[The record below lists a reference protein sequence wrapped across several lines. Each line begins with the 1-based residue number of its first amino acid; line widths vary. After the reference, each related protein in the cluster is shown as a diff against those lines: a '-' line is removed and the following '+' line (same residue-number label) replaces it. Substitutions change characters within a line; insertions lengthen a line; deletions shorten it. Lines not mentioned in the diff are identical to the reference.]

1 MKTIT
6 VKNLDGTNENVEI
19 VYYFDIKDL
28 NKTFAIISKN
38 EKLKE
43 GMSKVY
49 ISEVTEETPGL
60 FKFVAITDESVWDN
74 VKVAMKSI
82 IQGNKMDS
90 SKNIS
95 GVVELLGSRVIGIKD
110 TDKEKFASISLESSF
125 TIENPSSET
134 PEVSV
139 ASETIADPQAST
151 QTPVETAPVQ
161 EPTSVVPEVKE
172 EVKPVEAEPT
182 EESTNIFDQIAAAS
196 PTEPV
201 APVTPETPV
210 MPVNSEPVVDVT
222 STETAT
228 PIPEPANEP
237 VVDVASEPVPE
248 PVFDMPEVS
257 SEKLVTPQE
266 LYKQEGKTEQQKDAV
281 EICFERIRAEL
292 MKKDEIIAELQAKI
306 KELESVHNM
315 NYQNPM
321 SDQTL
326 LYKQAA

>member
-38 EKLKE
+38 ERLKE

-125 TIENPSSET
+125 TIENSSSET

-139 ASETIADPQAST
+139 DSETIADPQAST

-228 PIPEPANEP
+228 PIPEFANKP
-237 VVDVASEPVPE
+237 VVDVASEPVPD

-315 NYQNPM
+315 NYQNSM

>member
-60 FKFVAITDESVWDN
+60 FKLVAITDESVWDN
-74 VKVAMKSI
+74 VKAAMKSI

-125 TIENPSSET
+125 TIETPSET

-139 ASETIADPQAST
+139 TPEPAVTPEAIV
-151 QTPVETAPVQ
+151 QTPAEPAPVQ
-161 EPTSVVPEVKE
+161 QPTPVVPEAKE
-172 EVKPVEAEPT
+172 EVKPVEAEPAL
-182 EESTNIFDQIAAAS
+182 ESTNIFDQIAAAS
-196 PTEPV
+196 PAEPV
-201 APVTPETPV
+201 VPVTPEV
-210 MPVNSEPVVDVT
+210 LAMPAISEPVVDVP
-222 STETAT
+222 STETST
-228 PIPEPANEP
+228 PIHEPANEP
-237 VVDVASEPVPE
+237 VVDVTSGPVSEPA
-248 PVFDMPEVS
+248 FDMPEVS

-266 LYKQEGKTEQQKDAV
+266 LYKQEEKTEKQKDAV

-306 KELESVHNM
+306 KKLESAQNM
-315 NYQNPM
+315 NYQKSMP
-321 SDQTL
+321 DQTL
-326 LYKQAA
+326 SYKQAA

>member
-125 TIENPSSET
+125 TIENSSSET

-139 ASETIADPQAST
+139 DSETIADPQAST

-228 PIPEPANEP
+228 PIPEFANKP
-237 VVDVASEPVPE
+237 VVDVASEPVPD

-315 NYQNPM
+315 NYQNSM

>member
-110 TDKEKFASISLESSF
+110 TDKEKFASISLESS
-125 TIENPSSET
+125 S
-134 PEVSV
+134 
-139 ASETIADPQAST
+139 
-151 QTPVETAPVQ
+151 
-161 EPTSVVPEVKE
+161 
-172 EVKPVEAEPT
+172 
-182 EESTNIFDQIAAAS
+182 
-196 PTEPV
+196 
-201 APVTPETPV
+201 
-210 MPVNSEPVVDVT
+210 
-222 STETAT
+222 
-228 PIPEPANEP
+228 
-237 VVDVASEPVPE
+237 
-248 PVFDMPEVS
+248 
-257 SEKLVTPQE
+257 
-266 LYKQEGKTEQQKDAV
+266 
-281 EICFERIRAEL
+281 
-292 MKKDEIIAELQAKI
+292 
-306 KELESVHNM
+306 
-315 NYQNPM
+315 
-321 SDQTL
+321 
-326 LYKQAA
+326 

>member
-38 EKLKE
+38 ERLKE

-74 VKVAMKSI
+74 VKAAMKSI

-125 TIENPSSET
+125 TIETPSET

-139 ASETIADPQAST
+139 TPEPAVTPETIV
-151 QTPVETAPVQ
+151 QTPAEPAPVQ
-161 EPTSVVPEVKE
+161 EPTPVVSEAKE
-172 EVKPVEAEPT
+172 EVKPAEAEPAL
-182 EESTNIFDQIAAAS
+182 ESTNIFDQIAAAS
-196 PTEPV
+196 PAEPV
-201 APVTPETPV
+201 VPVTPEVPT
-210 MPVNSEPVVDVT
+210 MPAISEPVVDVP
-222 STETAT
+222 STETST
-228 PIPEPANEP
+228 PIPEPANES
-237 VVDVASEPVPE
+237 VVDVTSGPVSEPA
-248 PVFDMPEVS
+248 FDMPEVS

-266 LYKQEGKTEQQKDAV
+266 LYKQEEKTEKQKDAV

-306 KELESVHNM
+306 KKLESAQNM
-315 NYQNPM
+315 NYQKSMP
-321 SDQTL
+321 DQTL
-326 LYKQAA
+326 SYKQAA

>member
-60 FKFVAITDESVWDN
+60 FKLVAITDESVWDN
-74 VKVAMKSI
+74 VKAAMKSI

-125 TIENPSSET
+125 TIETPSET

-139 ASETIADPQAST
+139 TPEPAVTPEAIV
-151 QTPVETAPVQ
+151 QTPAEPAPVQ
-161 EPTSVVPEVKE
+161 QPTPVVPEAKE
-172 EVKPVEAEPT
+172 EVKPVETEPAL
-182 EESTNIFDQIAAAS
+182 ESTNIFDQIAAAS
-196 PTEPV
+196 PAEPV
-201 APVTPETPV
+201 VPVTPEV
-210 MPVNSEPVVDVT
+210 LAMPAISEPVVDVP
-222 STETAT
+222 STETST
-228 PIPEPANEP
+228 PIHEPANEP
-237 VVDVASEPVPE
+237 VVDVTSGPVSEPA
-248 PVFDMPEVS
+248 FDMPEVS

-266 LYKQEGKTEQQKDAV
+266 LYKQEEKTEKQKDAV

-306 KELESVHNM
+306 KKLESAQNM
-315 NYQNPM
+315 NYQKSMP
-321 SDQTL
+321 DQTL
-326 LYKQAA
+326 SYKQAA

>member
-19 VYYFDIKDL
+19 VYYFDIKAL

-60 FKFVAITDESVWDN
+60 FKLVAITDESVWDN
-74 VKVAMKSI
+74 VKAAMKSI

-125 TIENPSSET
+125 TIETPSET

-139 ASETIADPQAST
+139 TPEPAVTPEAIV
-151 QTPVETAPVQ
+151 QTPAEPAPVQ
-161 EPTSVVPEVKE
+161 QPTPVVPEAKE
-172 EVKPVEAEPT
+172 EVKPVEAEPAL
-182 EESTNIFDQIAAAS
+182 ESNNIFDQIAAAS
-196 PTEPV
+196 PAEPV
-201 APVTPETPV
+201 VPVTPEV
-210 MPVNSEPVVDVT
+210 LAMPAISEPVVDVP
-222 STETAT
+222 STETST
-228 PIPEPANEP
+228 PIHEPANEP
-237 VVDVASEPVPE
+237 VVDVTSGPVSEPA
-248 PVFDMPEVS
+248 FDMPEVS

-266 LYKQEGKTEQQKDAV
+266 LYKQEEKTEKQKDAV

-306 KELESVHNM
+306 KKLESAQNM
-315 NYQNPM
+315 NYQKSMP
-321 SDQTL
+321 DQTL
-326 LYKQAA
+326 SYKQAA

>member
-60 FKFVAITDESVWDN
+60 FKLVAITDESVWDN
-74 VKVAMKSI
+74 VKAAMKSI

-125 TIENPSSET
+125 TIETPSET

-139 ASETIADPQAST
+139 TPEPAVTSETIV
-151 QTPVETAPVQ
+151 QTPAEPAPVQ
-161 EPTSVVPEVKE
+161 EPIPVVSEAKE
-172 EVKPVEAEPT
+172 EVKPVEAEPAL
-182 EESTNIFDQIAAAS
+182 ESTNIFDQIAAAS
-196 PTEPV
+196 PAEPAV
-201 APVTPETPV
+201 PVTPEVSAPAI
-210 MPVNSEPVVDVT
+210 SEPVVDVP
-222 STETAT
+222 STETST

-237 VVDVASEPVPE
+237 VVDVTPGPVSEPA
-248 PVFDMPEVS
+248 FDMPEVS

-266 LYKQEGKTEQQKDAV
+266 LYKQEEKTEKQKDAV

-306 KELESVHNM
+306 KKLESAQNM
-315 NYQNPM
+315 NYQKSMP
-321 SDQTL
+321 DQTL
-326 LYKQAA
+326 SYKQAA

>member
-74 VKVAMKSI
+74 VKAAMKSI

-125 TIENPSSET
+125 TIETPSET

-139 ASETIADPQAST
+139 TPEPAVTSETIV
-151 QTPVETAPVQ
+151 QTPAEPAPVQ
-161 EPTSVVPEVKE
+161 EPTPVVSEAKE
-172 EVKPVEAEPT
+172 EVKPAEAEPAL
-182 EESTNIFDQIAAAS
+182 ESTNIFDQIAAAS
-196 PTEPV
+196 PAEPV
-201 APVTPETPV
+201 VPVTPEVPT
-210 MPVNSEPVVDVT
+210 MPAISEPVVDVP
-222 STETAT
+222 STETST

-237 VVDVASEPVPE
+237 VVDATPGPVSEPA
-248 PVFDMPEVS
+248 FDMPEVS

-266 LYKQEGKTEQQKDAV
+266 LYKQEEKTEKQKDAV

-306 KELESVHNM
+306 KKLESAQNM
-315 NYQNPM
+315 NYQKSMP
-321 SDQTL
+321 DQTL
-326 LYKQAA
+326 SYKQAA

>member
-74 VKVAMKSI
+74 VKAAMKSI

-125 TIENPSSET
+125 TIETPSET

-139 ASETIADPQAST
+139 TPEPAVTPETIV
-151 QTPVETAPVQ
+151 QTPAEPAPVQ
-161 EPTSVVPEVKE
+161 QPTPVVPEAKE
-172 EVKPVEAEPT
+172 EVKPVEAEPAL
-182 EESTNIFDQIAAAS
+182 ESNNIFDQIAAAS
-196 PTEPV
+196 PAEPV
-201 APVTPETPV
+201 VPVTPEV
-210 MPVNSEPVVDVT
+210 LAMPAISEPVVDVP
-222 STETAT
+222 STETST
-228 PIPEPANEP
+228 PIHEPANEP
-237 VVDVASEPVPE
+237 VVDVTSGPVSEPA
-248 PVFDMPEVS
+248 FDMPEVS

-266 LYKQEGKTEQQKDAV
+266 LYKQEEKTEKQKDAV

-306 KELESVHNM
+306 KKLESAQNM
-315 NYQNPM
+315 NYQKLMP
-321 SDQTL
+321 DQTL
-326 LYKQAA
+326 SYKQAA

>member
-74 VKVAMKSI
+74 VKAAMKSI

-125 TIENPSSET
+125 TIETTSET

-139 ASETIADPQAST
+139 TPEPAVTPEAIV
-151 QTPVETAPVQ
+151 QTPAEPAPVQ
-161 EPTSVVPEVKE
+161 EPIPVVSEAKE
-172 EVKPVEAEPT
+172 EVKPAEAEPAL
-182 EESTNIFDQIAAAS
+182 ESTNIFDQIAAAS
-196 PTEPV
+196 PAEPAV
-201 APVTPETPV
+201 TVTPEVSAPAI
-210 MPVNSEPVVDVT
+210 SEPVVDVP
-222 STETAT
+222 STETST
-228 PIPEPANEP
+228 PIPEPANES
-237 VVDVASEPVPE
+237 VVDVTPGPVSEPA
-248 PVFDMPEVS
+248 FDMPEVS

-266 LYKQEGKTEQQKDAV
+266 LYKQEEKTEKQKDAV

-306 KELESVHNM
+306 KKLESAQNM
-315 NYQNPM
+315 NYQKSMP
-321 SDQTL
+321 DQTL
-326 LYKQAA
+326 SYKQAA

>member
-49 ISEVTEETPGL
+49 ISEVTEDTPGL
-60 FKFVAITDESVWDN
+60 FKLVAITDESVWDN
-74 VKVAMKSI
+74 VKAAMKSI

-125 TIENPSSET
+125 TIETPSET

-139 ASETIADPQAST
+139 TPEPAVTPEAIV
-151 QTPVETAPVQ
+151 QTPAEPAPVQ
-161 EPTSVVPEVKE
+161 QPTPVVPEAKE
-172 EVKPVEAEPT
+172 EVKPVEAEPAL
-182 EESTNIFDQIAAAS
+182 ESTNIFDQIAAAS
-196 PTEPV
+196 PAEPV
-201 APVTPETPV
+201 VPVTPEV
-210 MPVNSEPVVDVT
+210 LAMPAISEPVVDVP
-222 STETAT
+222 STETST
-228 PIPEPANEP
+228 PIHEPANEP
-237 VVDVASEPVPE
+237 VVDVTSGPVSEPA
-248 PVFDMPEVS
+248 FDMPEVS

-266 LYKQEGKTEQQKDAV
+266 LYKQEEKTEKQKDAV

-306 KELESVHNM
+306 KKLESAQNM
-315 NYQNPM
+315 NYQKLMP
-321 SDQTL
+321 DQTL
-326 LYKQAA
+326 SYKQAA

>member
-139 ASETIADPQAST
+139 DSETIAAPQAST
-151 QTPVETAPVQ
+151 QKPVETAPVQ
-161 EPTSVVPEVKE
+161 EPTSVVPEVKK

-222 STETAT
+222 STKTAT

-306 KELESVHNM
+306 KELESAHNM
-315 NYQNPM
+315 NYQNSM

>member
-38 EKLKE
+38 ERLKE

-74 VKVAMKSI
+74 VKAAMKSI

-125 TIENPSSET
+125 TIETPSET

-139 ASETIADPQAST
+139 TPETAVTPETIV
-151 QTPVETAPVQ
+151 QTPAEPAPVQ
-161 EPTSVVPEVKE
+161 QPTPVVPEAKE
-172 EVKPVEAEPT
+172 EVKPAEAEPAL
-182 EESTNIFDQIAAAS
+182 ESTNIFDQIAAAS
-196 PTEPV
+196 PAEPV
-201 APVTPETPV
+201 VPVTPEVSAPAI
-210 MPVNSEPVVDVT
+210 SEPVVDVP
-222 STETAT
+222 STETST
-228 PIPEPANEP
+228 PIHEPA
-237 VVDVASEPVPE
+237 
-248 PVFDMPEVS
+248 FDMPEVS

-266 LYKQEGKTEQQKDAV
+266 LYKQEEKTEKQKDAV

-306 KELESVHNM
+306 KKLESAQNM
-315 NYQNPM
+315 NYQKSMP
-321 SDQTL
+321 DQTL
-326 LYKQAA
+326 SYKQAA

>member
-60 FKFVAITDESVWDN
+60 FKLVAITDESVWDN
-74 VKVAMKSI
+74 VKAAMKSI

-125 TIENPSSET
+125 TIETPSET

-139 ASETIADPQAST
+139 TPEPAVTPEAIV
-151 QTPVETAPVQ
+151 QTPAEPAPVQ
-161 EPTSVVPEVKE
+161 QPTP
-172 EVKPVEAEPT
+172 AEP
-182 EESTNIFDQIAAAS
+182 
-196 PTEPV
+196 V
-201 APVTPETPV
+201 VPVTPEVPT
-210 MPVNSEPVVDVT
+210 MPAISEPVVDVP
-222 STETAT
+222 STETST

-237 VVDVASEPVPE
+237 VVDATPGPVSEPA
-248 PVFDMPEVS
+248 FDMPEVS

-266 LYKQEGKTEQQKDAV
+266 LYKQEEKTEKQKDAV

-306 KELESVHNM
+306 KKLESAQNM
-315 NYQNPM
+315 NYQKSMP
-321 SDQTL
+321 DQTL
-326 LYKQAA
+326 SYKQAA

>member
-139 ASETIADPQAST
+139 DSETIAAPQASA
-151 QTPVETAPVQ
+151 QTPVEPAPVQ

-228 PIPEPANEP
+228 PIPESANEP
-237 VVDVASEPVPE
+237 VVDVTSEPVPE

-306 KELESVHNM
+306 KELESAHNM
-315 NYQNPM
+315 NYQNSM

>member
-1 MKTIT
+1 MKRIT

-74 VKVAMKSI
+74 VKAAMKSI

-125 TIENPSSET
+125 TIETPSET

-139 ASETIADPQAST
+139 TPEPAVTPEAIV
-151 QTPVETAPVQ
+151 QTPAEPAPVQ
-161 EPTSVVPEVKE
+161 QPTPVVPQAKE
-172 EVKPVEAEPT
+172 EVKPVEAEPAL
-182 EESTNIFDQIAAAS
+182 ESNNIFDQIAAAS
-196 PTEPV
+196 PAEPV
-201 APVTPETPV
+201 VPVTPEV
-210 MPVNSEPVVDVT
+210 LAMPAISEPVVDVP
-222 STETAT
+222 STETST
-228 PIPEPANEP
+228 PIHEPANEP
-237 VVDVASEPVPE
+237 VVDVTSGPVSEPA
-248 PVFDMPEVS
+248 FDMPEVS

-266 LYKQEGKTEQQKDAV
+266 LYKQEEKTEKQKDAV

-306 KELESVHNM
+306 KKLESAQNM
-315 NYQNPM
+315 NYQKLMP
-321 SDQTL
+321 DQTL
-326 LYKQAA
+326 SYKQAA

>member
-60 FKFVAITDESVWDN
+60 FKLVAITDESVWDN
-74 VKVAMKSI
+74 VKAAMKSI

-125 TIENPSSET
+125 TIETTSET

-139 ASETIADPQAST
+139 TPEPAVTPETIV
-151 QTPVETAPVQ
+151 QTPAEPAPVQ
-161 EPTSVVPEVKE
+161 QPTPVVSEAKE
-172 EVKPVEAEPT
+172 EVKPAEAEPAL
-182 EESTNIFDQIAAAS
+182 ESTNIFDQIAAAS
-196 PTEPV
+196 PAE
-201 APVTPETPV
+201 PVTPEVSAPAI
-210 MPVNSEPVVDVT
+210 SEPVVDVP
-222 STETAT
+222 STETST

-237 VVDVASEPVPE
+237 VVDVTPGPVSEPA
-248 PVFDMPEVS
+248 FDMPEVS

-266 LYKQEGKTEQQKDAV
+266 LYKQEEKTEKQKDAV

-306 KELESVHNM
+306 KKLESAQNM
-315 NYQNPM
+315 NYQKSMP
-321 SDQTL
+321 DQTL
-326 LYKQAA
+326 SYKQAA

>member
-38 EKLKE
+38 ERLKE

-139 ASETIADPQAST
+139 ASETIAAPQAST
-151 QTPVETAPVQ
+151 QNPVETAPVQ
-161 EPTSVVPEVKE
+161 ESTSVVPEVKE

-201 APVTPETPV
+201 TSVTPEIPV

-237 VVDVASEPVPE
+237 VVDVTSEPVPE

-257 SEKLVTPQE
+257 GEKLVTPQE

>member
-60 FKFVAITDESVWDN
+60 FKFAAITDESVWDN
-74 VKVAMKSI
+74 VKAAMKSI

-125 TIENPSSET
+125 TIETPSET
-134 PEVSV
+134 SEVSV
-139 ASETIADPQAST
+139 IPEPAATPETIV
-151 QTPVETAPVQ
+151 QTPVEIAPVQ
-161 EPTSVVPEVKE
+161 EPTPVVSEVKE
-172 EVKPVEAEPT
+172 EVKPAEPEPT
-182 EESTNIFDQIAAAS
+182 LESTNIFDQIAAAS
-196 PTEPV
+196 PAEPV
-201 APVTPETPV
+201 APVTPEVPV

-237 VVDVASEPVPE
+237 VVDVTPEPVPE

-266 LYKQEGKTEQQKDAV
+266 LYKQEEKAEKTKDAV

-292 MKKDEIIAELQAKI
+292 MKKDEIIVELQAKI
-306 KELESVHNM
+306 KELESAHNM

-321 SDQTL
+321 PDQTL
-326 LYKQAA
+326 SYKQAA

>member
-139 ASETIADPQAST
+139 DSETIAAPQAST
-151 QTPVETAPVQ
+151 QNPVETAPVQ

-222 STETAT
+222 STKTAT

-257 SEKLVTPQE
+257 SEKPVTPQE
-266 LYKQEGKTEQQKDAV
+266 LYKQEGKTKQQKDAV

-306 KELESVHNM
+306 KELESAHNM
-315 NYQNPM
+315 NYQNSM

>member
-139 ASETIADPQAST
+139 DSETIAAPQAST
-151 QTPVETAPVQ
+151 QNPVETAPVQ

-182 EESTNIFDQIAAAS
+182 KESTNIFDQIAAAS

-201 APVTPETPV
+201 APVTPEIPV
-210 MPVNSEPVVDVT
+210 MPVNSEPVVGVT

-237 VVDVASEPVPE
+237 VGDVTSEPVPE

-306 KELESVHNM
+306 KELESAHNM

>member
-139 ASETIADPQAST
+139 DSETIAAPQASA
-151 QTPVETAPVQ
+151 QTPVEPAPVQ
-161 EPTSVVPEVKE
+161 EPTSVVP

-222 STETAT
+222 STKTAT

-306 KELESVHNM
+306 KELESAHNM
-315 NYQNPM
+315 NYQNSM

>member
-139 ASETIADPQAST
+139 DSETIAAPQAST
-151 QTPVETAPVQ
+151 QNPVETAPVQ

-222 STETAT
+222 STKTAT

-257 SEKLVTPQE
+257 SEKPVTPQE

-306 KELESVHNM
+306 KELESAHNM
-315 NYQNPM
+315 NYQNSM

>member
-74 VKVAMKSI
+74 VNAAMKSI

-125 TIENPSSET
+125 TIETPSET

-139 ASETIADPQAST
+139 TPEPAVTPEAIV
-151 QTPVETAPVQ
+151 QTPAEPAPVQ
-161 EPTSVVPEVKE
+161 QPTPVVPEAKE
-172 EVKPVEAEPT
+172 EVKPVEAEPAL
-182 EESTNIFDQIAAAS
+182 ESNNIFDQIAAAS
-196 PTEPV
+196 PAEPV
-201 APVTPETPV
+201 VPVTPEV
-210 MPVNSEPVVDVT
+210 LAMPAISEPVVDVP
-222 STETAT
+222 STETST
-228 PIPEPANEP
+228 PIHEPANEP
-237 VVDVASEPVPE
+237 VVDVTSGPVSEPA
-248 PVFDMPEVS
+248 FDMPEVS

-266 LYKQEGKTEQQKDAV
+266 LYKQEEKTEKQKDAV

-306 KELESVHNM
+306 KKLESAQNM
-315 NYQNPM
+315 NYQKSMP
-321 SDQTL
+321 DQTL
-326 LYKQAA
+326 SYKQAA

>member
-28 NKTFAIISKN
+28 NRTFAIISKN

-134 PEVSV
+134 AEVSV
-139 ASETIADPQAST
+139 DSETIADSQASA

-172 EVKPVEAEPT
+172 EVKPVEAEST

-228 PIPEPANEP
+228 PIPESANEP
-237 VVDVASEPVPE
+237 VVDVTSEPVPE

-315 NYQNPM
+315 NYQNPT

>member
-74 VKVAMKSI
+74 VKAAMKSI

-125 TIENPSSET
+125 TIETPSET

-139 ASETIADPQAST
+139 TPEPAVTPEAIV
-151 QTPVETAPVQ
+151 QTPAEPAPVQ
-161 EPTSVVPEVKE
+161 QPTPVVPEAKE
-172 EVKPVEAEPT
+172 EVKPVEAEPAL
-182 EESTNIFDQIAAAS
+182 ESNNIFDQIAAAS
-196 PTEPV
+196 PAEPV
-201 APVTPETPV
+201 VPVTPEV
-210 MPVNSEPVVDVT
+210 LAMPAISEPVVDVP
-222 STETAT
+222 STETST
-228 PIPEPANEP
+228 PIHEPANEP
-237 VVDVASEPVPE
+237 VVDVTSGPVSEPA
-248 PVFDMPEVS
+248 FDMPEVS

-266 LYKQEGKTEQQKDAV
+266 LYKQEEKTEKQKDAV

-306 KELESVHNM
+306 KKLESAQNM
-315 NYQNPM
+315 NYQKSMP
-321 SDQTL
+321 DQTL
-326 LYKQAA
+326 SYKQAA

>member
-38 EKLKE
+38 ERLKE

-74 VKVAMKSI
+74 VKAAMKSI

-125 TIENPSSET
+125 TIETPSET

-139 ASETIADPQAST
+139 TPEPAVTPETIV
-151 QTPVETAPVQ
+151 QTPA
-161 EPTSVVPEVKE
+161 EPTPVVSEAKE
-172 EVKPVEAEPT
+172 EVKPAEAEPAL
-182 EESTNIFDQIAAAS
+182 ESTNIFDQIAAAS
-196 PTEPV
+196 PAEPV
-201 APVTPETPV
+201 VPVTPEVSAMPAISEPVVDVPSTETSTPI
-210 MPVNSEPVVDVT
+210 PESANEPVVDVT
-222 STETAT
+222 SG
-228 PIPEPANEP
+228 PVSEPA
-237 VVDVASEPVPE
+237 
-248 PVFDMPEVS
+248 FDMPEVS

-266 LYKQEGKTEQQKDAV
+266 LYKQEEKTEKQKDAV

-306 KELESVHNM
+306 KKLESAQNM
-315 NYQNPM
+315 NYQKSMP
-321 SDQTL
+321 DQTL
-326 LYKQAA
+326 SYKQAA

>member
-74 VKVAMKSI
+74 VKAAMKSI

-125 TIENPSSET
+125 TIETTSET

-139 ASETIADPQAST
+139 TPEPAVTPEAIV
-151 QTPVETAPVQ
+151 QTPAEPAPVQ
-161 EPTSVVPEVKE
+161 QPTPVVSEAKE
-172 EVKPVEAEPT
+172 EVKPAEAEPAL
-182 EESTNIFDQIAAAS
+182 ESTNIFDQIAAAS
-196 PTEPV
+196 PAEPV
-201 APVTPETPV
+201 VPVTPEVSAPAI
-210 MPVNSEPVVDVT
+210 SEPVVDVP
-222 STETAT
+222 STETST
-228 PIPEPANEP
+228 PIHEPA
-237 VVDVASEPVPE
+237 
-248 PVFDMPEVS
+248 FDMPEVS

-266 LYKQEGKTEQQKDAV
+266 LYKQEEKTEKQKDAV

-306 KELESVHNM
+306 KKLESAQNM
-315 NYQNPM
+315 NYQKLMP
-321 SDQTL
+321 DQTL
-326 LYKQAA
+326 SYKQAA

>member
-60 FKFVAITDESVWDN
+60 FKLVAITDESVWDN
-74 VKVAMKSI
+74 VKAAMKSI

-125 TIENPSSET
+125 TIETPSET

-139 ASETIADPQAST
+139 TPEPAVTSETIV
-151 QTPVETAPVQ
+151 QTPAEPAPVQ
-161 EPTSVVPEVKE
+161 EPTPVVSEAKE
-172 EVKPVEAEPT
+172 EVKPVEAEPAL
-182 EESTNIFDQIAAAS
+182 ESTNIFDQIAAAS
-196 PTEPV
+196 PAEPV
-201 APVTPETPV
+201 VPVTPEVSAPAI
-210 MPVNSEPVVDVT
+210 SEPVVDVP
-222 STETAT
+222 STETST

-237 VVDVASEPVPE
+237 VVDATPGPVSEPA
-248 PVFDMPEVS
+248 FDMPEVS

-266 LYKQEGKTEQQKDAV
+266 LYKQEEKTEKQKDAV

-306 KELESVHNM
+306 KKLESAQNM
-315 NYQNPM
+315 NYQKSMP
-321 SDQTL
+321 DQTL
-326 LYKQAA
+326 SYKQAA

>member
-38 EKLKE
+38 ERLKE

-74 VKVAMKSI
+74 VKAAMKSI

-125 TIENPSSET
+125 TIETPSET

-139 ASETIADPQAST
+139 TPEPAVTPETIV
-151 QTPVETAPVQ
+151 QTPAEPAPVQ
-161 EPTSVVPEVKE
+161 EPTPVVSEAKE
-172 EVKPVEAEPT
+172 EVKPAEAEPAL
-182 EESTNIFDQIAAAS
+182 ESTNIFDQIAAAS
-196 PTEPV
+196 PAEPV
-201 APVTPETPV
+201 VPVTPEV
-210 MPVNSEPVVDVT
+210 SAMPAISEPVVDVT
-222 STETAT
+222 SG
-228 PIPEPANEP
+228 PVSEPA
-237 VVDVASEPVPE
+237 
-248 PVFDMPEVS
+248 FDMPEVS

-266 LYKQEGKTEQQKDAV
+266 LYKQEEKTEKQKDAV

-306 KELESVHNM
+306 KKLESAQNM
-315 NYQNPM
+315 NYQKSMP
-321 SDQTL
+321 DQTL
-326 LYKQAA
+326 SYKQAA

>member
-139 ASETIADPQAST
+139 ASETIAAPQAST
-151 QTPVETAPVQ
+151 QNPVETAPVQ
-161 EPTSVVPEVKE
+161 ESTSVVPEVKE

-228 PIPEPANEP
+228 PIPEFANKP
-237 VVDVASEPVPE
+237 VVDVASEPVPD

>member
-139 ASETIADPQAST
+139 DSETIAAPQASA

-161 EPTSVVPEVKE
+161 EPTSVVP

-222 STETAT
+222 STKTAT

-306 KELESVHNM
+306 KELESAHNM
-315 NYQNPM
+315 NYQNSM

>member
-38 EKLKE
+38 ERLKE

-74 VKVAMKSI
+74 VKAAMKSI

-125 TIENPSSET
+125 TIETPSET

-139 ASETIADPQAST
+139 TPEPAGTPETIV
-151 QTPVETAPVQ
+151 QTPAEPAPVQ
-161 EPTSVVPEVKE
+161 EPTPVVSEAKE
-172 EVKPVEAEPT
+172 EVKPAEAEPAL
-182 EESTNIFDQIAAAS
+182 ESTNIFDQIAAAS
-196 PTEPV
+196 PAEPAV
-201 APVTPETPV
+201 PVTPEV
-210 MPVNSEPVVDVT
+210 SAMPAISEPVVDAP
-222 STETAT
+222 STETST

-237 VVDVASEPVPE
+237 VVDVTPEPVPE
-248 PVFDMPEVS
+248 SVFDMPEVS

-266 LYKQEGKTEQQKDAV
+266 LYKQEEKTEKQKDAV

-306 KELESVHNM
+306 KKLESAQNM
-315 NYQNPM
+315 NYQKSMP
-321 SDQTL
+321 DQTL
-326 LYKQAA
+326 SYKQAA

>member
-74 VKVAMKSI
+74 VKAAMKSI

-125 TIENPSSET
+125 TIETPSET

-139 ASETIADPQAST
+139 TPEPAVTSEAIV
-151 QTPVETAPVQ
+151 QTPAEPAPVQ
-161 EPTSVVPEVKE
+161 QPTPVVPQAKE
-172 EVKPVEAEPT
+172 EVKPVEAEPAL
-182 EESTNIFDQIAAAS
+182 ESNNIFDQIAAAS
-196 PTEPV
+196 PAEPV
-201 APVTPETPV
+201 VPVTPEV
-210 MPVNSEPVVDVT
+210 LAMPAISEPVVDVP
-222 STETAT
+222 STETST
-228 PIPEPANEP
+228 PIHEPANEP
-237 VVDVASEPVPE
+237 VVDVTSGPVSEPA
-248 PVFDMPEVS
+248 FDMPEVS

-266 LYKQEGKTEQQKDAV
+266 LYKQEEKTEKQKDAV

-306 KELESVHNM
+306 KKLESAQNM
-315 NYQNPM
+315 NYQKSMP
-321 SDQTL
+321 DQTL
-326 LYKQAA
+326 SYKQAA

>member
-139 ASETIADPQAST
+139 DSETIAAPQASA
-151 QTPVETAPVQ
+151 QTPVEPAPVQ
-161 EPTSVVPEVKE
+161 EPTSVVP

-222 STETAT
+222 STKTAT